1 MTTRLPVV
9 GSTAATTTFCH
20 ERLDGPGDLHLFL
33 DGNGKIT
40 AGNGTLASPRPN
52 ALSLRNVNDC
62 PQSTPTCRAACYV
75 ENLRAAQPDL
85 YAMYEHNATTI
96 RTILA
101 DPALA
106 GDWAARLGAWIVWNA
121 AGGFRFHVSG
131 DVISM
136 EHARWIA
143 DVCRACAPVV
153 CWIYTRSF
161 DFLEP
166 LVQVSTQLRGNLALN
181 LSCDADNYAAAVAAS
196 RRYFYVPD
204 EDDLRL
210 RLCYL
215 TTDGAL
221 PADLPLDSTVFPD
234 YRIRPRQFP
243 TLAESPW
250 WQTLTPDQRAMCCP
264 VDAHGKSEKRR
275 CGIPGGTGCSRC
287 TA

>member
-9 GSTAATTTFCH
+9 GSTAKTTAFCH
-20 ERLDGPGDLHLFL
+20 ERLDGPNGLHLFL

-40 AGNGTLASPRPN
+40 AGNGTLAAPRPN
-52 ALSLRNVNDC
+52 ALSLRNVDDC
-62 PQSTPTCRAACYV
+62 PQRTPTCEKACYV

-85 YAMYEHNATTI
+85 YAMYEHNAVTI

-101 DPALA
+101 DPGLA
-106 GDWAARLGAWIVWNA
+106 GAWAAQLGAWITWHA
-121 AGGFRFHVSG
+121 EGGFRFHVSG

-136 EHARWIA
+136 EHAKWIA

-161 DFLEP
+161 AFVDP
-166 LVQVSTQLRGNLALN
+166 LVRVSMIQGGNLALN
-181 LSCDADNYAAAVAAS
+181 LSCDADNYAAAQRVRAS
-196 RRYFYVPD
+196 YRSTFAKG
-204 EDDLRL
+204 EF

-215 TTDGAL
+215 TTDGTL
-221 PADLPLDSTVFPD
+221 PADLPPDSTIFPD
-234 YRIRPRQFP
+234 YQLRPRQFA

-250 WQTLTPDQRAMCCP
+250 WQSLTSDQRAMCCP

-275 CGIPGGTGCSRC
+275 CDVPGGVGCSRC
-287 TA
+287 TS